1 MGIEQVAG
9 KQSTTKKRRN
19 MTEDG
24 IISRSE
30 QAVSSGLSAILEI
43 EGDLQPLKRT
53 PGRRFDTDSEDKVV
67 KDQIELKL
75 TDAIIREMEG
85 SQPEPELKDDEWR
98 TWYTYAPPGHNEP
111 SKQSK
116 FTRVFTKS
124 AEKLWADRKE
134 PDKGWRDLV
143 GTRVV
148 LRKQELKYKIEGE
161 TIVAFAYGFIE
172 GDSEPQNLDDH
183 VASLIEGKDKATALR
198 AVMMDSKA
206 KRDPKYKEAI
216 KLGLMVAGLALV
228 DGIYAVDDNPL
239 DPKD

>member
-1 MGIEQVAG
+1 
-9 KQSTTKKRRN
+9 
-19 MTEDG
+19 MTQDG

-30 QAVSSGLSAILEI
+30 QAVSSGLTAILEI
-43 EGDLQPLKRT
+43 EGNLEPLKRV
-53 PGRRFDTDSEDKVV
+53 PGKRFDTDAEDKVV

-148 LRKQELKYKIEGE
+148 LRKTPLKYKIEGE
-161 TIVAFAYGFIE
+161 TIETFAYGFIE
-172 GDSEPQNLDDH
+172 GDDQPQDLDSH
-183 VASLIEGKDKATALR
+183 VAGLIEGKDKATALR
-198 AVMMDSKA
+198 AIMMDSKA
-206 KRDPKYKEAI
+206 KRDPAYKEAV
-216 KLGLMVAGLALV
+216 KLGRDVAGCSLV
-228 DGIYAVDDNPL
+228 EGVYKKQEA
-239 DPKD
+239 

>member
-1 MGIEQVAG
+1 
-9 KQSTTKKRRN
+9 
-19 MTEDG
+19 MTQDG

-43 EGDLQPLKRT
+43 EGNLEPLKRV
-53 PGRRFDTDSEDKVV
+53 PGKKFDTDPEDKVV
-67 KDQIELKL
+67 KDQVEVKL

-98 TWYTYAPPGHNEP
+98 TWYPYALPGHNEP

-116 FTRVFTKS
+116 FTRVFAKS

-134 PDKGWRDLV
+134 TDKGWRDLV

-148 LRKQELKYKIEGE
+148 LRKQPLKYKIEGE
-161 TIVAFAYGFIE
+161 TIETFAYGFIE
-172 GDSEPQNLDDH
+172 GDEQPQDIDAH
-183 VASLIEGKDKATALR
+183 VAGLIEGKDKATALR

-216 KLGLMVAGLALV
+216 KLGQDIAGLTLV
-228 DGIYAVDDNPL
+228 DGAYVKAEE
-239 DPKD
+239 